1 VRVVRAPVLDQ
12 PGPVPFF
19 SGGVS
24 QEALRREVFFLAYH
38 LHWPWTEIMDLDSAE
53 RQAYVQ
59 LLVEQ
64 IERENAQVEA
74 ARRG

>member
-1 VRVVRAPVLDQ
+1 
-12 PGPVPFF
+12 
-19 SGGVS
+19 
-24 QEALRREVFFLAYH
+24 
-38 LHWPWTEIMDLDSAE
+38 MDLDSAE